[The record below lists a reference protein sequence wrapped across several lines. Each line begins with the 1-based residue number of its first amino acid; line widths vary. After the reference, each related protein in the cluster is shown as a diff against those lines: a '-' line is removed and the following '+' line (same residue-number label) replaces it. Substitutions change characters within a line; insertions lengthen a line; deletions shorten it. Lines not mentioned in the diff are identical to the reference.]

1 MYYIGSR
8 PESTILHLNMLWF
21 VVRIYILLY
30 AGRIVVGLVG
40 WEGLGISRFFLVAF
54 RRSRSSLS
62 GANITIITNR
72 IGDIGYLL
80 AIRYIWQSGYSVAWC
95 VSLLLAA
102 LTKRSQYPFSSWLPA
117 AMAAPT
123 PVSRLVHSS
132 TLVTAGIFLLLRHGF
147 AGFTLLS
154 LVGSL
159 TMVGGG
165 IVALL
170 GQDAKKIVALSTLSQ
185 LGLITYSLAMCSEL
199 LTLNH
204 LLVHAYFK
212 RLLFMCVGV
221 LIHSTF
227 GTQESRIGS
236 DISSPRASLFLGTV
250 SVFSISGLVATS
262 GAGSKHMLL
271 DRLGTVSRIATIALF
286 VFGRVFTIIYRGKL
300 IRVIGGLR
308 SRVSPRGSSCVNIP
322 GVVPLLLR
330 IRCGYIFS
338 LCSPIVSG
346 YVRMHMPSSP
356 TFFVLVSLF
365 IGVGFSAKWVI
376 DRNL

>member
-1 MYYIGSR
+1 
-8 PESTILHLNMLWF
+8 MLWF
-21 VVRIYILLY
+21 VVRIFILLY
-30 AGRIVVGLVG
+30 AGSIVVGLVG

-80 AIRYIWQSGYSVAWC
+80 AIRYIWQTGYSAVWC

-170 GQDAKKIVALSTLSQ
+170 GQDAKK
-185 LGLITYSLAMCSEL
+185 
-199 LTLNH
+199 N
-204 LLVHAYFK
+204 
-212 RLLFMCVGV
+212 
-221 LIHSTF
+221 
-227 GTQESRIGS
+227 
-236 DISSPRASLFLGTV
+236 
-250 SVFSISGLVATS
+250 
-262 GAGSKHMLL
+262 
-271 DRLGTVSRIATIALF
+271 
-286 VFGRVFTIIYRGKL
+286 
-300 IRVIGGLR
+300 
-308 SRVSPRGSSCVNIP
+308 RGSLNVISTRAYN
-322 GVVPLLLR
+322 LL
-330 IRCGYIFS
+330 
-338 LCSPIVSG
+338 SG
-346 YVRMHMPSSP
+346 YVLRTTDTQSSSGSRLLQKIAIY
-356 TFFVLVSLF
+356 VR
-365 IGVGFSAKWVI
+365 WRI
-376 DRNL
+376 DSQYLWDARKSDRL